1 MAGTCRKVVTL
12 LEINVF
18 ATGASVRPELRHCGL
33 AGAVHPPVF
42 LPVSATLL
50 HAPREAPHLL
60 FLDKGHNILFRR
72 RAVTECADDL
82 PVASLGVFAGAFFA
96 RNSEK

>member
-1 MAGTCRKVVTL
+1 M
-12 LEINVF
+12 
-18 ATGASVRPELRHCGL
+18 

-42 LPVSATLL
+42 LPVSAPPLL

-72 RAVTECADDL
+72 RAVTQFADDL
-82 PVASLGVFAGAFFA
+82 AVASHGVFAGCKFFA